1 MMITIQRLKKV
12 KLQLGIS
19 RSTCYLHINQGLLP
33 KPISIG
39 SRAVGWPS
47 HEIDAILNARISGCS
62 DSEIKELVNQL
73 QNQRSKDRV

>member
-47 HEIDAILNARISGCS
+47 HEIDAILNARISGCT
-62 DSEIKELVNQL
+62 DVEIKELVNQL